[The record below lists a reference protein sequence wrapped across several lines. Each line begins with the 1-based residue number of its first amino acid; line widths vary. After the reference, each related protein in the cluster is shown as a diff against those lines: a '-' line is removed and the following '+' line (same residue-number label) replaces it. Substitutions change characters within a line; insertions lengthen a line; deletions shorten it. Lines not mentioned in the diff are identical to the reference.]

1 MAMRIPPLVKQL
13 AKHTRLLFVVFLA
26 SWLVP
31 MFVDFPGRYA
41 VRIDRA
47 FEYVAI
53 ITLFTQLGI
62 WTNVIV
68 GYWSQSYIE
77 RHNRDRAGATTIQAL
92 SILIKI
98 VLWALLAVVML
109 EEGFKQNVTA
119 IVAGLGVGGIA
130 IAFAL
135 QNILSDLF
143 AAMSIVT
150 DKPFVIGDA
159 IQVDT
164 FSGKVEHIGL
174 KSTRVRSD
182 TGEQIVFG
190 NSDLLKGRIRNF
202 GRMDER
208 RALLMT
214 RVAGSTPP
222 DKLTR
227 IPKLIR
233 EVVEGIPNTRFVRSA
248 MTSVSDTT
256 IDFETVYFLTDPSY
270 QIYVD
275 AQQAVMLELMRRL
288 GADGTLLGVQLE
300 AAVREKAGGIGAAT
314 GPKPI
319 PGPPQAAA
327 PQTGPHTG
335 PHTGPNSSPQT
346 PNR

>member
-1 MAMRIPPLVKQL
+1 MSFPPLAKQII
-13 AKHTRLLFVVFLA
+13 KRTGLLFIIFLA
-26 SWLVP
+26 AWLVP
-31 MFVDFPGRYA
+31 QFVDFPARYET
-41 VRIDRA
+41 RIDRA
-47 FEYVAI
+47 FECVAI
-53 ITLFTQLGI
+53 LSLFFQVGI
-62 WTNVIV
+62 WTNVLV
-68 GYWSQSYIE
+68 NYWSQSYIE

-98 VLWALLAVVML
+98 VLWVLLGILTL
-109 EEGFKQNVTA
+109 EEGFHQNVTA
-119 IVAGLGVGGIA
+119 LVAGLGVGGIA

-150 DKPFVIGDA
+150 DKPFVIGDS
-159 IQVDT
+159 IQVDA
-164 FSGKVEHIGL
+164 FSGNVEHIGL

-208 RALLMT
+208 RALLTT
-214 RVAGSTPP
+214 RVAGSTTP
-222 DKLTR
+222 DKLAR
-227 IPKLIR
+227 IPKIVR

-248 MTSVSDTT
+248 MSAVSDTT
-256 IDFETVYFLTDPSY
+256 IDFQTVYFLTDPAY

-288 GADGTLLGVQLE
+288 EVEGIRLGVQLE
-300 AAVREKAGGIGAAT
+300 AAMKEKIGGLDEPTGAR
-314 GPKPI
+314 PD
-319 PGPPQAAA
+319 A
-327 PQTGPHTG
+327 PAP
-335 PHTGPNSSPQT
+335 
-346 PNR
+346 